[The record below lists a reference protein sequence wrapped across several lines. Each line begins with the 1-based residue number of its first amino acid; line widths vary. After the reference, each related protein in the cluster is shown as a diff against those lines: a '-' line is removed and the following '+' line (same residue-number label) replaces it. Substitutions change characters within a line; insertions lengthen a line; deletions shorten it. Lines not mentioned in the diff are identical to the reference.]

1 MMMKSGACIALGGVA
16 MSFFGG
22 GKKWLL
28 LSGTVLGYMLMHGL
42 QGWSP
47 PASAARRLGLRT
59 RAEIDAE
66 RYALK
71 LLRGDF
77 ESLHTEESKTKHY
90 PAGEVWNAVRV

>member
-1 MMMKSGACIALGGVA
+1 
-16 MSFFGG
+16 
-22 GKKWLL
+22 
-28 LSGTVLGYMLMHGL
+28 MHGL

-47 PASAARRLGLRT
+47 PATGMRRFGLRT

-77 ESLHTEESKTKHY
+77 DTSLKSPGEADKDA
-90 PAGEVWNAVRV
+90 AGDLWRAVRA